1 MWRWPRPRKS
11 SWSGATAKR
20 PPIPVNWLGPGR
32 ALLDLAWSSGG
43 DTNSLHPNIRA
54 AEHRNYAGQLEGWS
68 SPAVKPVLTPS
79 SKGQPP
85 FLNLSSEKFMVRR
98 DRKAAA
104 DPGELAG
111 AWARVVGPGMELWGG
126 HKLPSS

>member
-1 MWRWPRPRKS
+1 
-11 SWSGATAKR
+11 
-20 PPIPVNWLGPGR
+20 
-32 ALLDLAWSSGG
+32 
-43 DTNSLHPNIRA
+43 
-54 AEHRNYAGQLEGWS
+54 
-68 SPAVKPVLTPS
+68 
-79 SKGQPP
+79 
-85 FLNLSSEKFMVRR
+85 MVRR